1 MNNFLIFCQK
11 SRYLLALSL
20 PMSLAL
26 SACDTPQVSVKKEWE
41 TTINSYGLRPVYPM
55 RENVYVGDLRVTGH
69 KKDDFSLNYRY
80 FGQLDIAG
88 VFKKEIKGRPELAET
103 PNKTNYTITLAD
115 GTEKT
120 LQRFEQPS
128 ASDVTAPRGHSNR
141 MFLAALPSLKIA
153 SVKAADIGIQAPA
166 GTTKALSEAGFRL
179 SDTVAIRLEGI
190 ESLEISDSAV
200 WDALKKQ
207 CGESGEIKNSTAL
220 TAALGMVTPADFAGT
235 KIKPDGWLHVIT
247 RVFYARSIHYN
258 RTISKSFA
266 TVAQASKGD
275 LSENKINAQPLSNGN
290 EETPAAVTD
299 KNMLT
304 GLPVSVPGVAASFVS
319 KSDTGIEMIQIFER
333 PMAFGVDVLSVRLI
347 RGKDDLVKCGGPVT
361 HAPRNT
367 QQSLT
372 GGVVGV
378 DLDGASK

>member
-1 MNNFLIFCQK
+1 MNNFLIFCKK

-20 PMSLAL
+20 LMFLAL

-103 PNKTNYTITLAD
+103 PIKTDYTITLAD
-115 GTEKT
+115 GTQT

-153 SVKAADIGIQAPA
+153 SVKAPA

-266 TVAQASKGD
+266 IVAQASKGD
-275 LSENKINAQPLSNGN
+275 VSENQINAQPLSTGN

>member
-103 PNKTNYTITLAD
+103 PIKTDYTITLAD

-207 CGESGEIKNSTAL
+207 CGENDGIKNSTAL

-372 GGVVGV
+372 GGVDGV

>member
-1 MNNFLIFCQK
+1 M
-11 SRYLLALSL
+11 
-20 PMSLAL
+20 
-26 SACDTPQVSVKKEWE
+26 
-41 TTINSYGLRPVYPM
+41 
-55 RENVYVGDLRVTGH
+55 
-69 KKDDFSLNYRY
+69 
-80 FGQLDIAG
+80 
-88 VFKKEIKGRPELAET
+88 
-103 PNKTNYTITLAD
+103 
-115 GTEKT
+115 
-120 LQRFEQPS
+120 
-128 ASDVTAPRGHSNR
+128 
-141 MFLAALPSLKIA
+141 PSLKIA
-153 SVKAADIGIQAPA
+153 SVKAVDIGIQAPA

-207 CGESGEIKNSTAL
+207 CGESGEIKDSTAL

-266 TVAQASKGD
+266 IVAQASKGD
-275 LSENKINAQPLSNGN
+275 VSENQINAQPLSTGN